1 METYKN
7 VIKKLFEAIDPEGQL
22 QQVQKEM
29 EDSIESAVQAQVA
42 DKEAQVKAL
51 ESELEQLKAQQVEEA
66 PVAEEPAQEEPVAQ
80 EAQATEQ
87 QQKVAQ
93 LVQELEAQ
101 AEEACQKIEQQEQKI
116 AELEKELADKAD
128 KLQTLQQSVVQ
139 NLDAQIQAAKLQQ
152 SEEDAQVAIEKTQ
165 ELIQAVEQQHKEA
178 EEKLAESISDFIDA
192 FIDDKTQL
200 NVAINATALAE
211 AQSETF
217 EKIRDLLIEKSLFE
231 SKVNE
236 KAEAMI
242 LEAKETVNEQLNEAI
257 AVNKKNIELQNEIS
271 ILRGE
276 KLLAEKVKFLKP
288 SIAEALTE
296 AFQGKTAEA
305 IEKEFEKVQQQL
317 EKNEEERKQLLRQ
330 QAKLRQQ
337 KIDRELKDAEDITEP
352 VKQTKQEEKQTVQN
366 AFAKLIQVRK
376 I

>member
-42 DKEAQVKAL
+42 DKDEQVKAL
-51 ESELEQLKAQQVEEA
+51 ESEIEQLKAQQEKEA
-66 PVAEEPAQEEPVAQ
+66 PVEEPAAH

-116 AELEKELADKAD
+116 AELEKELADKSD

-242 LEAKETVNEQLNEAI
+242 LEAKETANEQLNEAI

-296 AFQGKTAEA
+296 AFQGKTVEA

-352 VKQTKQEEKQTVQN
+352 VKQTKQEEQQTVQN

>member
-42 DKEAQVKAL
+42 DKDAQVKAL
-51 ESELEQLKAQQVEEA
+51 ESEIEQLKAQQAEDEAAVEE
-66 PVAEEPAQEEPVAQ
+66 PEVAQ
-80 EAQATEQ
+80 QTAQ
-87 QQKVAQ
+87 QQQVAQ
-93 LVQELEAQ
+93 LVQELEVQ
-101 AEEACQKIEQQEQKI
+101 AEEACQKIEQQEQEI
-116 AELEKELADKAD
+116 AQLKKDLEEKSE
-128 KLQTLQQSVVQ
+128 KLQTLQQAVVQ
-139 NLDAQIQAAKLQQ
+139 NLDAQIQAAKLEQ
-152 SEEDAQVAIEKTQ
+152 SQEDAKVAIEKTQ
-165 ELIQAVEQQHKEA
+165 ELVQELEAKHKEA
-178 EEKLAESISDFIDA
+178 EEKLTESISDFIDA

-231 SKVNE
+231 SQVKE
-236 KAEAMI
+236 KAENI
-242 LEAKETVNEQLNEAI
+242 LAEAKESVNEQLNEAI
-257 AVNKKNIELQNEIS
+257 SVNKKNIELQNEIS
-271 ILRGE
+271 VLRGE

-288 SIAEALTE
+288 SIAEALME
-296 AFQGKTAEA
+296 AFQGKSVEA

-337 KIDRELKDAEDITEP
+337 KIDRELKDAEDISEP
-352 VKQTKQEEKQTVQN
+352 VKQQKEEKQSVQS
-366 AFAKLIQVRK
+366 AFAKLISVRK

>member
-22 QQVQKEM
+22 QHVQKEM
-29 EDSIESAVQAQVA
+29 ADSIESSIQAQVA
-42 DKEAQVKAL
+42 DKDAQVKSL
-51 ESELEQLKAQQVEEA
+51 ESEINQLKAQQ
-66 PVAEEPAQEEPVAQ
+66 AEEKTAAEEQ
-80 EAQATEQ
+80 EAAQVTAQ
-87 QQKVAQ
+87 QQQIAH

-101 AEEACQKIEQQEQKI
+101 AEEACQTIEQQEQEI
-116 AELEKELADKAD
+116 AQLKKELEEKSE

-139 NLDAQIQAAKLQQ
+139 NLDSQIQAAKHEQ
-152 SEEDAQVAIEKTQ
+152 SQEDAKVAIEKTK
-165 ELIQAVEQQHKEA
+165 ELVKELEAKHKEA
-178 EEKLAESISDFIDA
+178 EDKLAESISDFIDT

-200 NVAINATALAE
+200 NVSINATALAE

-231 SKVNE
+231 SQVKE
-236 KAEAMI
+236 KAENIIA
-242 LEAKETVNEQLNEAI
+242 EAKETVNEQLNEAI
-257 AVNKKNIELQNEIS
+257 SVNKKNIELQNEIS

-288 SIAEALTE
+288 SIAEALME
-296 AFQGKTAEA
+296 VFQGKSVEA

-337 KIDRELKDAEDITEP
+337 KIDRELKDAEDISEP
-352 VKQTKQEEKQTVQN
+352 VKQQKEEKQSVQS
-366 AFAKLIQVRK
+366 AFAKLIQVHK

>member
-42 DKEAQVKAL
+42 DKDAQVKAL
-51 ESELEQLKAQQVEEA
+51 ESEIDQLKAQQ
-66 PVAEEPAQEEPVAQ
+66 AEEKTAAEEQEVAQ
-80 EAQATEQ
+80 AAAQ
-87 QQKVAQ
+87 QQQIAQ
-93 LVQELEAQ
+93 LVQELEVQ
-101 AEEACQKIEQQEQKI
+101 AEKACQKIEQQEQEI
-116 AELEKELADKAD
+116 AQLKKDLEEKSE

-139 NLDAQIQAAKLQQ
+139 NLDAQIQAAKLEQ
-152 SEEDAQVAIEKTQ
+152 SQEDAKVAIEKTQ
-165 ELIQAVEQQHKEA
+165 ELVQELEAKHKEA
-178 EEKLAESISDFIDA
+178 EDKLAESISDFIDT

-231 SKVNE
+231 SQVKE
-236 KAEAMI
+236 KAENIIA
-242 LEAKETVNEQLNEAI
+242 EAKETVNEQLNEAI
-257 AVNKKNIELQNEIS
+257 SVNKKNIELQNEIS
-271 ILRGE
+271 VLRGE

-288 SIAEALTE
+288 SIAEALME
-296 AFQGKTAEA
+296 AFQGKSVEA

-337 KIDRELKDAEDITEP
+337 KIDRELKTAEDISEP
-352 VKQTKQEEKQTVQN
+352 VKQQKEEKQSVQS

>member
-42 DKEAQVKAL
+42 DKEEQVKAL
-51 ESELEQLKAQQVEEA
+51 ESEIEKLKAQQTEEET
-66 PVAEEPAQEEPVAQ
+66 VAEEPEVAQ
-80 EAQATEQ
+80 PTAQ
-87 QQKVAQ
+87 QQQVAQ

-101 AEEACQKIEQQEQKI
+101 AEEACQKIEQQEQEI
-116 AELEKELADKAD
+116 AQLKKDLEDKSE
-128 KLQTLQQSVVQ
+128 KLQTLQQAVVQ
-139 NLDAQIQAAKLQQ
+139 NLDAQIQAAKLEQ
-152 SEEDAQVAIEKTQ
+152 SQEDAKVAIKQTQ
-165 ELIQAVEQQHKEA
+165 ELIDAIEAQHKEA
-178 EEKLAESISDFIDA
+178 EEKLAESISDFVDA

-200 NVAINATALAE
+200 NVAINANALAE
-211 AQSETF
+211 AQSEVF

-231 SKVNE
+231 SQVNT
-236 KAEAMI
+236 KAEQI
-242 LEAKETVNEQLNEAI
+242 LTEAKESVNEQLNEAI

-271 ILRGE
+271 VLRGE

-288 SIAEALTE
+288 SIAEALIE
-296 AFQGKTAEA
+296 AFQGKTEEQ
-305 IEKEFEKVQQQL
+305 IQKEFDKIQQQL
-317 EKNEEERKQLLRQ
+317 EQNEEERKQLLRQ

-337 KIDRELKDAEDITEP
+337 KVDRDLKAAEDIMEP
-352 VKQTKQEEKQTVQN
+352 VKQQKEEKKPTVQS
-366 AFAKLIQVRK
+366 AFAKLISVRK

>member
-22 QQVQKEM
+22 QHVQKEM

>member
-42 DKEAQVKAL
+42 DKDNQVKAL
-51 ESELEQLKAQQVEEA
+51 ESEIDQLKAQQ
-66 PVAEEPAQEEPVAQ
+66 AEEKTAAEEQEVAQ
-80 EAQATEQ
+80 AAAQ
-87 QQKVAQ
+87 QQHIAQ
-93 LVQELEAQ
+93 LVQELEVQ
-101 AEEACQKIEQQEQKI
+101 AEEACQKIEQQEQEI
-116 AELEKELADKAD
+116 AQLKKDLEEKSE

-139 NLDAQIQAAKLQQ
+139 NLDSQIQAAKLEQ
-152 SEEDAQVAIEKTQ
+152 SQEDAKVAIEKTKELVQ
-165 ELIQAVEQQHKEA
+165 ELEAKHKEA
-178 EEKLAESISDFIDA
+178 EDKLAESISDFIDT

-231 SKVNE
+231 SQVKE
-236 KAEAMI
+236 KAENI
-242 LEAKETVNEQLNEAI
+242 LAEAKESVNEQLNEAI
-257 AVNKKNIELQNEIS
+257 SVNKKNIELQNEIS
-271 ILRGE
+271 VLRGE

-288 SIAEALTE
+288 SIAEALME
-296 AFQGKTAEA
+296 AFQGKSVEA

-337 KIDRELKDAEDITEP
+337 KVDRELKDAEDISEP
-352 VKQTKQEEKQTVQN
+352 VKQQKEEKQSVQS